1 MIRPLAIIAGLG
13 LLALGFVSG
22 QETLL
27 ALGFGV
33 LFVGGVR
40 SVTENIARAAV
51 GQDGGGR

>member
-13 LLALGFVSG
+13 LLAFGFVSG

-40 SVTENIARAAV
+40 SVTETIARAAV